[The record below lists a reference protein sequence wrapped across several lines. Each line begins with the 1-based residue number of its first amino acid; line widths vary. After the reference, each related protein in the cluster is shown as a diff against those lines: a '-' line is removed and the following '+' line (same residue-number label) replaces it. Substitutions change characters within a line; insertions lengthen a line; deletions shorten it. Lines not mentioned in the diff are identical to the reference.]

1 MPKIL
6 IPASS
11 PVDWKELLAEPEKHR
26 RQGYSAHSFA
36 YGCQEADGIPQE
48 ILRVLGQLPSLHG
61 LKTVLAIPEHQ
72 VPLPRGTRP
81 AQHDVC
87 ALGETENGLV
97 SIAVEVKM
105 SEPFGPTVREWFSEA
120 SLGKEDRLQFLY
132 RQRTGAQR
140 TRLARTHA
148 GNPQIPVANTSPPPA
163 QAP

>member
-72 VPLPRGTRP
+72 VPCPEVPDPPSTMSAHLGRP
-81 AQHDVC
+81 
-87 ALGETENGLV
+87 
-97 SIAVEVKM
+97 
-105 SEPFGPTVREWFSEA
+105 
-120 SLGKEDRLQFLY
+120 
-132 RQRTGAQR
+132 RTGW
-140 TRLARTHA
+140 
-148 GNPQIPVANTSPPPA
+148 SP
-163 QAP
+163 